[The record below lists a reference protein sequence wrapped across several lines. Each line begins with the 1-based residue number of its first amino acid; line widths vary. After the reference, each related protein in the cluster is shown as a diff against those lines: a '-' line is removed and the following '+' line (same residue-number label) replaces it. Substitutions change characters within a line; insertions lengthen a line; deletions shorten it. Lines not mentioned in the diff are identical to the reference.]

1 MSRLPFPKRALQS
14 IRVRILGAYFIAI
27 LAMLASVTFLVQAHQ
42 DIGHTQSLVTDT
54 YLKLASTAD
63 VLQIYQERADQ
74 ELDRQ
79 IKSTPLALSLE
90 TSTAKVYTT
99 ALESR
104 LDEALIFTRH
114 ASEFTN
120 NAEERIHL
128 KKIEGQVERL
138 RALFLEYEEGSNT
151 TLASLRE
158 TGVVPSDDALRSLTR
173 QRTALA
179 DELDRFTKTVEGRI
193 EVLIKTTHQM
203 RLEANETAAKLT
215 GTAML
220 ISIIMLIAVLYA
232 LRPITRLTLEVQRL
246 ARGEFSNRV
255 EVSGAS
261 EVATLA
267 REFNAMADAVQ
278 ERDHVLSA
286 SADELRK
293 LTTYLVS
300 VLDSL
305 EDALVVVEDGDITLA
320 NPAAHADWDASRGAP
335 VPDGLADLVE
345 QPGTIEARAASGR
358 LHQART
364 TLFGD
369 NGRIS
374 VISDI
379 TEQSEAQARLARS
392 ERLALI
398 GQMLAQITH
407 EVRNPLNALSLN
419 AELLSDELEQL
430 DPDHN
435 TEAWDLLAIVSS
447 EIERLT
453 GVTEHYLQLVRRPTA
468 QIHATDLGEL
478 IRNTG
483 ALLRAE
489 LEQSDVVLHTTIAHG
504 PPQMVDKNQIRQAL
518 LNAMRN
524 AVEAGSK
531 KIEITLRYSDDEIAL
546 SVTDDGQ
553 GMSPESMNQAT
564 DPFFSTKPKGTGLG
578 LAITRQ
584 ILEEHNGRLRLDP
597 VVPRGTRLTLMLPR
611 RDAPETELSDAPEE
625 VA

>member
-1 MSRLPFPKRALQS
+1 M
-14 IRVRILGAYFIAI
+14 
-27 LAMLASVTFLVQAHQ
+27 
-42 DIGHTQSLVTDT
+42 
-54 YLKLASTAD
+54 
-63 VLQIYQERADQ
+63 
-74 ELDRQ
+74 
-79 IKSTPLALSLE
+79 
-90 TSTAKVYTT
+90 
-99 ALESR
+99 R
-104 LDEALIFTRH
+104 LD
-114 ASEFTN
+114 
-120 NAEERIHL
+120 
-128 KKIEGQVERL
+128 
-138 RALFLEYEEGSNT
+138 
-151 TLASLRE
+151 
-158 TGVVPSDDALRSLTR
+158 
-173 QRTALA
+173 
-179 DELDRFTKTVEGRI
+179 
-193 EVLIKTTHQM
+193 
-203 RLEANETAAKLT
+203 ANETAAKLT
-215 GTAML
+215 GAAML
-220 ISIIMLIAVLYA
+220 VSIIMLIAVLYA
-232 LRPITRLTLEVQRL
+232 LRPIARLTLEVQRL

-278 ERDHVLSA
+278 ERDQVLSA
-286 SADELRK
+286 RADELRK
-293 LTTYLVS
+293 LSAYLGS

-320 NPAAHADWDASRGAP
+320 NPAAHAQWDASRGQP
-335 VPDGLADLVE
+335 VPTGLIDLVE
-345 QPGTIEARAASGR
+345 EPGTVEARASSGR

-430 DPDHN
+430 DPKHN

-478 IRNTG
+478 IRTTG

-489 LEQSDVVLHTTIAHG
+489 LEQAEVTLHTTIAHG

-524 AVEAGSK
+524 AVEAGCR
-531 KIEITLRYSDDEIAL
+531 KIEITLRYSSTDIAL
-546 SVTDDGQ
+546 SIADDGQ
-553 GMSPESMNQAT
+553 GMSPESMSQAT

-597 VVPRGTRLTLMLPR
+597 VAPRGTKLTLELPR
-611 RDAPETELSDAPEE
+611 RDAPKSELSEPPEE